1 MFVESIYFFISFIDK
16 TYLFLCYLCILYYKV
31 PLIKK
36 QMRIINIITILLL
49 NVFCYSQTPP
59 TGKYYQN
66 SWGNSNTRPTSLLDN
81 ETYRLK
87 LNLTDENSFVFPCK
101 ATTKICS
108 NYGIRSGRMHTGID
122 LKQNLG
128 DSIASAWDGYVRIAN
143 EGYYGYG
150 KLVVIRHNNGLET
163 FYAHLSKIL
172 VKENEKVTAGDI
184 IGLAGRT
191 GRATTE
197 HLHFEVR
204 FLYEHFNPNTIID
217 FDNQIL
223 KADSLIVQNKKFSA
237 KLSSEENTSFE
248 ILVEENTF
256 NTLQDSNVSTTV
268 ISNNEDISTENKDL
282 INNNITKTQKNVSS
296 DVHIIV
302 KGDTLYKLSKR
313 YGVSIK
319 ELCRINNIKE
329 TSILSLG
336 QKIKLK

>member
-1 MFVESIYFFISFIDK
+1 M
-16 TYLFLCYLCILYYKV
+16 
-31 PLIKK
+31 
-36 QMRIINIITILLL
+36 LLSKG
-49 NVFCYSQTPP
+49 FCYSQTPP
-59 TGKYYQN
+59 IWEYYQN
-66 SWGNSNTRPTSLLDN
+66 SWGNTNTRLATLLEN
-81 ETYRLK
+81 KTYRLK
-87 LNLTDENSFVFPCK
+87 LNPDNENTFVFPCK
-101 ATTKICS
+101 SPSKICS

-128 DSIASAWDGYVRIAN
+128 DSIAAAWDGYVRIAN

-163 FYAHLSKIL
+163 FYAHLSKIM
-172 VKENEKVTAGDI
+172 VKENEKVAAGDV

-217 FDNQIL
+217 FDNQTL

-256 NTLQDSNVSTTV
+256 NNLQDSNIFTPC
-268 ISNNEDISTENKDL
+268 ISINEDISTENKDL
-282 INNNITKTQKNVSS
+282 INNNITKTQKNDSS